1 MAKHFSR
8 VRRLPPLPP
17 ERLRAYLRATGAD
30 ASGVALMAPKGEVV
44 LFWIEGLSL
53 KAANLLKQEALAAG
67 GDLAVHRGVAA
78 LRVETTDA
86 LLLLPRKR
94 LTPFLRKL
102 RAQPFGLAELAHL
115 LAEGVRVPGR
125 REIPLP
131 HGMPPLVVGE
141 RPLLMGILNVTPDS
155 FSDGGRYFSPES
167 ALRRAWEIAEEG
179 ADLLDIGAESTRP
192 GSAPVDPEEQWRRL
206 EPVLC
211 ALRDYP
217 LPISVD
223 TRSAAVA
230 ERALSCG
237 AHVIND
243 VSALADDPA
252 MLPLV
257 VRSRVPVVL
266 MHRLDFSEEERRKA
280 PLTMREVIADLA
292 AVVERLLEAGG
303 RREQVIV
310 DPGFGFGKTTA
321 DNLVLLR
328 DLEELVAWGYPVLV
342 GASRKRFLGAVT
354 GAPVEERLEAS
365 LAAAV
370 LAAARG
376 THILRV
382 HDVAATRRALQ
393 VVAATA
399 HPEAWLTSR

>member
-1 MAKHFSR
+1 MAKQTPR

-30 ASGVALMAPKGEVV
+30 ATGVALMAPKGEVV
-44 LFWIEGLSL
+44 LFWIERLSL

-94 LTPFLRKL
+94 LSPFLRKL
-102 RAQPFGLAELAHL
+102 KSQPFGLAELARL
-115 LAEGVRVPGR
+115 LAEAVRAPR
-125 REIPLP
+125 RQEIPLP
-131 HGMPPLVVGE
+131 HGASPLVVGE
-141 RPLLMGILNVTPDS
+141 RPLVMGILNVTPDS
-155 FSDGGRYFSPES
+155 FSDGGRFFSPES
-167 ALRRAWEIAEEG
+167 AVRRAWEIAEEG
-179 ADLLDIGAESTRP
+179 ADLLDVGAESTRP
-192 GSAPVDPEEQWRRL
+192 GATPVAPEEQWRRL

-211 ALRDYP
+211 ALRNYP

-230 ERALSCG
+230 ERALACG
-237 AHVIND
+237 AHMIND
-243 VSALADDPA
+243 VSALADDAA

-257 VRSRVPVVL
+257 VRSGVPVVL
-266 MHRLDFSEEERRKA
+266 MHRLDFAEEERREN
-280 PLTMREVIADLA
+280 PLSMRAVIADLA
-292 AVVERLLEAGG
+292 AVIERLLEAGG

-342 GASRKRFLGAVT
+342 GASRKRFLGAIT
-354 GAPVEERLEAS
+354 GASVAERLEAS

-376 THILRV
+376 AHILRV

-393 VVAATA
+393 VVAAA
-399 HPEAWLTSR
+399 AYPEAWLSSR